1 MNFKLLT
8 IKLKPYTMIRKFI
21 SFLLILALSQ
31 ITLAREG
38 MWIPMLLEKY
48 NIKEMQSMGF
58 KLTAEDIYSINQA
71 SMKDAV
77 MIFGGGCTGEL
88 ISEKGLLLTNHHCG
102 YSAIQSHSSVQNDYL
117 TNGFWAM
124 SAAEELPNP
133 NLRVTFLKWMEDVTD
148 KVLEGVDQNMTVKE
162 RQSIIAGNISEI
174 RKKAVE
180 GTHYSAIIEPFFHG
194 NQYFLFVNEVFTDV
208 RLVGA
213 PPSAIGKFG
222 GDTDNWMWPRHT
234 GDFAVFRI
242 YANSDNKPASYSPD
256 NVPYKPKAFFPIS
269 LNGVQEGDFT
279 MVFGYP
285 GSTAQY
291 VTSHHIDMLA
301 NMVYPKLVNLR
312 TSKLE
317 VMNRYMES
325 DAAIRIQYAAK
336 NASLSNSWK
345 RWIGE
350 IKGLEKLDV
359 IGKKQQYESAFNQWA
374 NGTAELK
381 EQYGSILNQ
390 YGEVYADY
398 ATYRLVRDYIME
410 FIGRVG
416 LESVRLAGSFE
427 RLLVMSQR
435 ENPDIEA
442 ISKEKARLQQEI
454 ETHFKNYNLQVDKE
468 ISFIS
473 LEHLKN
479 DLPAKFL
486 PDIFK
491 TIETNYKGRVSDYV
505 SDYFQKSLFINE
517 TATVN
522 FFNNIDSKTANR
534 FNSDP
539 AYILFNSLRNAYYDF
554 INPKFVDLQYQI
566 DSLNHIFMAAM
577 MEFEPDRVFYPDA
590 NSTLRVSYGNVK
602 GYEARDG
609 IYYRHFTTIEGIMQK
624 DNPDIYDYRVPN
636 KLKELYNNK
645 DYGRYA
651 VGGTVPVCFIA
662 DNHTTGGNSGSPVL
676 NSRGELIGINFDRA
690 WEGVT
695 SDLMFNTEQSRNI
708 SLDIRYVLFIID
720 KFAGAG
726 YLLDEMKLIN

>member
-1 MNFKLLT
+1 
-8 IKLKPYTMIRKFI
+8 MIRKFL

-88 ISEKGLLLTNHHCG
+88 VSDKGLLLTNHHCG
-102 YSAIQSHSSVQNDYL
+102 YSVIQSHSSVQNDYL

-124 SAAEELPNP
+124 SAAEELPNS

-180 GTHYSAIIEPFFHG
+180 GTHYSAIVEPFFHG

-208 RLVGA
+208 RLVGT

-242 YANSDNKPASYSPD
+242 YANSENKPASYSPD

-301 NMVYPKLVNLR
+301 NLVYPKLVDLR

-317 VMNRYMES
+317 VMNRYMEN

-359 IGKKQQYESAFNQWA
+359 IGRKQQYESAFNQWA
-374 NGTAELK
+374 NGTAGLK
-381 EQYGSILNQ
+381 EQYGSLLNQ

-435 ENPDIEA
+435 ENPDIDA

-454 ETHFKNYNLQVDKE
+454 ETHFKNYNLQIDKE

-486 PDIFK
+486 PDVFK

-505 SDYFQKSLFINE
+505 FDYFQKSLFINE

-522 FFNNIDSKTANR
+522 FLNNIDSKAANR
-534 FNSDP
+534 FTSDP
-539 AYILFNSLRNAYYDF
+539 AYILFNSLRNAYYDL
-554 INPKFVDLQYQI
+554 INPKFVALQHQI
-566 DSLNHIFMAAM
+566 DSLNHIFMVAM

-651 VGGTVPVCFIA
+651 VDGTVPVCFIA

-695 SDLMFNTEQSRNI
+695 SDLMFNPEQSRNI

-726 YLLDEMKLIN
+726 YLLDEMKLMN

>member
-1 MNFKLLT
+1 
-8 IKLKPYTMIRKFI
+8 MIRKFI
-21 SFLLILALSQ
+21 PFLLILALSQ

-88 ISEKGLLLTNHHCG
+88 ISDKGLLLTNHHCG
-102 YSAIQSHSSVQNDYL
+102 YSVIQSHSSVQNDYL

-124 SAAEELPNP
+124 SAAEELPNS
-133 NLRVTFLKWMEDVTD
+133 NLRVTFLKWMDDVTN

-180 GTHYSAIIEPFFHG
+180 GTHYSAIVEPFFHG

-242 YANSDNKPASYSPD
+242 YANSENKPSSYSPD

-301 NMVYPKLVNLR
+301 NIVYPKLVDLR

-359 IGKKQQYESAFNQWA
+359 IGKKQQYERAFNQWA
-374 NGTAELK
+374 NCTAGLN
-381 EQYGSILNQ
+381 EQYGSLLNQ

-398 ATYRLVRDYIME
+398 ATYRLVRDYVME

-435 ENPDIEA
+435 ENPDIDA

-486 PDIFK
+486 PDVFK
-491 TIETNYKGRVSDYV
+491 TIETNYKGRISDYV
-505 SDYFQKSLFINE
+505 SDYFQKSLFVNE

-522 FFNNIDSKTANR
+522 FLNNIDSKAANR

-539 AYILFNSLRNAYYDF
+539 AYILFNSLRNAYYDL
-554 INPKFVDLQYQI
+554 INPKFVELQHQI

-651 VGGTVPVCFIA
+651 VDGAVPVCFIA

-695 SDLMFNTEQSRNI
+695 SDLMFNPEQSRNI

-726 YLLDEMKLIN
+726 YLLDEMKLMN

>member
-1 MNFKLLT
+1 
-8 IKLKPYTMIRKFI
+8 MIRKFL

-88 ISEKGLLLTNHHCG
+88 VSDKGLLLTNHHCG
-102 YSAIQSHSSVQNDYL
+102 YSVIQSHSSVQNDYL

-124 SAAEELPNP
+124 SAAEELPNS

-180 GTHYSAIIEPFFHG
+180 GTHYSAIVEPFFHG

-208 RLVGA
+208 RLVGT

-242 YANSDNKPASYSPD
+242 YANSENKPASYSPD

-301 NMVYPKLVNLR
+301 NLVYPKLVDLR

-317 VMNRYMES
+317 VMNRYMEN

-359 IGKKQQYESAFNQWA
+359 IGRKQQYESAFNQWA
-374 NGTAELK
+374 NGTAGLK
-381 EQYGSILNQ
+381 EQYGSLLNQ

-435 ENPDIEA
+435 ENPDIDA

-454 ETHFKNYNLQVDKE
+454 ETHFKNYNLQIDKE

-486 PDIFK
+486 PDVFK

-505 SDYFQKSLFINE
+505 FDYFQKSLFINE

-522 FFNNIDSKTANR
+522 FLNNIDSKAANR
-534 FNSDP
+534 FTSDP
-539 AYILFNSLRNAYYDF
+539 AYILFNSLRNAYYDL
-554 INPKFVDLQYQI
+554 INPKFVALQHQI

-651 VGGTVPVCFIA
+651 VDGVVPVCFIA

-695 SDLMFNTEQSRNI
+695 SDLMFNPEQSRNI

-726 YLLDEMKLIN
+726 YLLDEMKLMN